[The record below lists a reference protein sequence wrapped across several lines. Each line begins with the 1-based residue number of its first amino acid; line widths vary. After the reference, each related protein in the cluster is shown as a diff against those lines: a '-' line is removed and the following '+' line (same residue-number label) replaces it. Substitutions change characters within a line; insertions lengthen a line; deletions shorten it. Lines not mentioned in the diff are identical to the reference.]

1 MADLGNLFFSLGLDT
16 KQIDAAWDAAL
27 KKYSQKA
34 QVDLKISVGDMAKL
48 ETVNNKAIEAA
59 NKRALLESKIGEKVA
74 KTAQAQATAN
84 NQSKQAELNVRRTVT
99 EEQKALLTAQKIVT
113 EKGKAAAQS
122 ERMRLAAEKHNAALS
137 RGNDHLKNQSRLMQ
151 NLHTLAAS
159 YISIF
164 AAARLV
170 RSLATITGEFETQ
183 RIALRAILQ
192 DLQGADAIFNQIKQL
207 AVKSPFQFK
216 DLVTYTKQLSAFS
229 IPMNELYDTTKMLAD
244 VSAGLGVGMDRLVLA
259 YGQIR
264 AASVLRGQEVRQLT
278 EAGIPVIEELRK
290 KFEALGE
297 TGITA
302 ADVFD
307 KISARLVPFEMI
319 KEMFTEMTSEGGKF
333 FNMQEVLAESLTGKI
348 SNLKDAYQIMMAKIG
363 ESDGG
368 IMKTAVDTARALI
381 ENYETIGRVLTVLV
395 ATYGVYQAGLL
406 VTAVANG
413 TLMTSNGL
421 LVASIVG
428 VRNAITALNI
438 AIATNP
444 YLALALAVT
453 TIVGSMWALR
463 DSSTAAEKAQAKLAK
478 TMESLAERRSKM
490 STDVSSLIGTI
501 TSETTSVYEQVKAW
515 DELIRRYDF
524 FSKYSIDQL
533 RSMSENERKSIIA
546 SFLQQD
552 DRESLKILY
561 DNKKKE
567 VDELAKLY
575 DKHSSIAMDIA
586 GSVFGIEFPVTSG
599 DIFAQQ
605 YADAWRIAN
614 QELKGI
620 EQQLQKV
627 NELERQAEFQQKPE
641 AERIAIYNARLRE
654 LKRQKELAEKE
665 APEGKGKDRLLESL
679 KKNISDTQSE
689 LSKFRQS
696 EVVKNKEFWEE
707 QKKTAEGVISGFS
720 SETLKLMRAG
730 RFGDVKPELAGA
742 YKKAMAEIAEAD
754 KMLGIYDFEGKKKEK
769 ASTDAVRALEKLLN
783 ERDNYR
789 IKKETDTQ
797 NALIDEEIRGSKERA
812 RVIESTYKKEIFAA
826 ELFKKERI
834 KLVNEAYGLTPKD
847 KGYVSEL
854 SGIDLEEY
862 TNLINNANEKR
873 SRSTIK
879 LEQDTAS
886 EITKIWKEATEQTIS
901 NYDREKEAIIE
912 KYRLLIERARAAAA
926 EESFIYDIKK
936 KEYDALISLDI
947 SYGLALINQ
956 EEDVK
961 KKLSETS
968 KKYFDEQLEL
978 RRQQLQVE
986 IDAASER
993 VAMLQAEE
1001 AITGKDNSREI
1012 QKWTEFI
1019 VMASKQQKQLKD
1031 NYFVIGEM
1039 LGGVLSQSSDEF
1051 VQKVGGIITTL
1062 SSALGSLQKAYG
1074 KDGTSLDKASSIV
1087 GLIMAANSMIKQAR
1101 EESANPDLS
1110 KQIRITKEISN
1121 RLGFER
1127 SINDLL
1133 RERQEIAE
1141 QDIFRVEKGL
1151 DRIIKATQRISELSS
1166 GNEGIISNFIN
1177 NAIFSAE
1184 GTGKR
1189 RLFGSK
1195 TGTYEFT
1202 LADILKGIA
1211 PQSGDRNAIAGGG
1224 FAEIVGAAK
1233 GENTLLDILSAFV
1246 DPADILQ
1253 GRYADVNA
1261 RKDAFLNLQ
1270 KTVKDALA
1278 SMGKSV
1284 SDFANMSADDLLT
1297 FFELMESAGT
1307 ITDEGTKK
1315 LLDLAKSQVEEVKKA
1330 VDDIKQSFSDIV
1342 GDLGTSLSD
1351 LLVDAFTNGN
1361 VYGAIDAFH
1370 NKIGDVISDI
1380 VEQMVFAAT
1389 LKPFLKKAEVA
1400 FMASYGMK
1408 PDGSPLDNLNALKPD
1423 GTPIVDNTII
1433 DDLDTLGKDIAGGI
1447 GAYEKALREADE
1459 KLKGMGYKGITGS
1472 GTSSSLGGSIQAAQ
1486 MTENTANLISSYIN
1500 AIRADGARRTMFVEK
1515 LVPVIGGIND
1525 TMANGL
1531 THLAAIN
1538 ANTFRSA
1545 NGIDRLVEKVDA
1557 LTTPNSTTRLNATI
1571 KTS

>member
-1 MADLGNLFFSLGLDT
+1 MADLGNLFFSLGLKTDD
-16 KQIDAAWDAAL
+16 IDAAW
-27 KKYSQKA
+27 
-34 QVDLKISVGDMAKL
+34 
-48 ETVNNKAIEAA
+48 NKALEKYKKEAKIVLKLDTKEVTAAQQQTKMDIESSKRKVLVKKEEQQIEREINKTRQA
-59 NKRALLESKIGEKVA
+59 NLLLEEKIR
-74 KTAQAQATAN
+74 TQAARTQSVRERSAGAINRAN
-84 NQSKQAELNVRRTVT
+84 T
-99 EEQKALLTAQKIVT
+99 
-113 EKGKAAAQS
+113 
-122 ERMRLAAEKHNAALS
+122 ALS
-137 RGNDHLKNQSRLMQ
+137 TQHRLMQ
-151 NLHTLAAS
+151 NLHTMAAS

-319 KEMFTEMTSEGGKF
+319 KEMFTDMTSEGGKF
-333 FNMQEVLAESLTGKI
+333 FNMQEVLAESLTGKM

-524 FSKYSIDQL
+524 FSKYSIDKL

-552 DRESLKILY
+552 DKESLEILY

-567 VDELAKLY
+567 VDALAKLY
-575 DKHSSIAMDIA
+575 DKQSSIAMDIA
-586 GSVFGIEFPVTSG
+586 GSVLGIEFPVTSG

-742 YKKAMAEIAEAD
+742 YKKAIAEIAEAD

-797 NALIDEEIRGSKERA
+797 NALIDEEIRGSKEKA

-834 KLVNEAYGLTPKD
+834 KLVNEANGLTTKD

-854 SGIDLEEY
+854 SDIDLEEY

-886 EITKIWKEATEQTIS
+886 EITKIWKEATEQTLS

-912 KYRLLIERARAAAA
+912 KYRLLIERARDAAA

-1051 VQKVGGIITTL
+1051 VQKIGGIITTL

-1101 EESANPDLS
+1101 EESANPELS

-1133 RERQEIAE
+1133 RERQEIADR
-1141 QDIFRVEKGL
+1141 DIFGIEDSL

-1166 GNEGIISNFIN
+1166 GKEGILSSFIN

-1184 GTGKR
+1184 GTGQR
-1189 RLFGSK
+1189 RFMGSK
-1195 TGTYEFT
+1195 TGTYDFT
-1202 LADILKGIA
+1202 LAEILNGIVPKGGNKPILGVNEVVDYKG
-1211 PQSGDRNAIAGGG
+1211 QGG
-1224 FAEIVGAAK
+1224 FG
-1233 GENTLLDILSAFV
+1233 NFLSVLA
-1246 DPADILQ
+1246 DPSDILQ
-1253 GRYADVNA
+1253 GRYADANA

-1270 KTVKDALA
+1270 KTVQDALKA
-1278 SMGKSV
+1278 MGKSV

-1315 LLDLAKSQVEEVKKA
+1315 LLDAAKAQVEDVKKA
-1330 VDDIKQSFSDIV
+1330 VDDMKQAFSDIV
-1342 GDLGTSLSD
+1342 GELGSSLSD

-1472 GTSSSLGGSIQAAQ
+1472 GTTSSSLGGSIQAAQ
-1486 MTENTANLISSYIN
+1486 MTENTANLIGSYIN

-1545 NGIDRLVEKVDA
+1545 NNSGEILDKLNA